1 MDNTSKQRKVV
12 TKAFESLKT
21 MFKEVNLCD
30 MGGENFILYF
40 VAHKKEYKIEI
51 FNDDK
56 NILES
61 GNFRVFFDE
70 LEVFDRMIGDIR
82 AITLNFA
89 VKGRTV
95 ADASFTKENIF

>member
-1 MDNTSKQRKVV
+1 MDKISKQRKVV

-21 MFKEVNLCD
+21 MFKEVNLRE
-30 MGGENFILYF
+30 MENENFILYF
-40 VAHKKEYKIEI
+40 TAHKRDYKIEI
-51 FNDDK
+51 FNDNK

-61 GNFRVFFDE
+61 GNFRVFFDD
-70 LEVFDRMIGDIR
+70 LEVFDRMIGDVR

>member
-1 MDNTSKQRKVV
+1 MDKISKQRKIV

-21 MFKEVNLCD
+21 MFKEVNLHD

-40 VAHKKEYKIEI
+40 TAHKKEYKIEI

-95 ADASFTKENIF
+95 ADASFTKEKIF